1 MTSKKEAN
9 KEQTYKGYQLLR
21 MEKYDNRVARIV
33 IDGER
38 EYSFEDADRLISE
51 YLAKKG

>member
-9 KEQTYKGYQLLR
+9 KQTYKGYQLLH
-21 MEKYDNRVARIV
+21 MEKYDNRVAHIV
-33 IDGER
+33 IDREG
-38 EYSFEDADRLISE
+38 EYSFEDADKLISE

>member
-9 KEQTYKGYQLLR
+9 KQTYKGYQLLH

-38 EYSFEDADRLISE
+38 EYSFEDADKLISE